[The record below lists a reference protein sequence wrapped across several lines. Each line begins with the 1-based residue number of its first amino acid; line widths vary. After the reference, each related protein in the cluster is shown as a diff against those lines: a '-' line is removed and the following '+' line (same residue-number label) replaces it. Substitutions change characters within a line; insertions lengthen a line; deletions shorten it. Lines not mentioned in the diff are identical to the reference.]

1 MVCKNCNHEIDNG
14 AMFCTYCGTPVEQT
28 PEPETQPVEN
38 ASTEDAAQNPYEN
51 VQTSQPE
58 VDNAQPTA
66 DSQSQQNP
74 YSQQY
79 GQQNQTYYQQPQP
92 NKTSYGQQFTNSPNN
107 DYGANQSKYGNQ
119 YQSYNNGYNQ
129 QYNTQYQQTYNSQPV
144 PPVAPPYGTP
154 DTQPVSIGGWIG
166 VMLLTCLPIV
176 NSLCSLFGHS
186 AHQQRSHSKTMQEP
200 LLSWLLSELCLWQ
213 LFQLYLQSAVTV
225 SSTKFSVQD
234 ITIIKHFSFVKKV

>member
-51 VQTSQPE
+51 VQTAQPE

-66 DSQSQQNP
+66 DSQPQQNP

-79 GQQNQTYYQQPQP
+79 GQPNQTYYQQPQP

-129 QYNTQYQQTYNSQPV
+129 QYNTQYRYSGYSACKHRRLDRRYAFNLSAACKPHYALCLGIQLINKEV
-144 PPVAPPYGTP
+144 
-154 DTQPVSIGGWIG
+154 TQKLRKSRSYPGSYRSCACGS
-166 VMLLTCLPIV
+166 CF
-176 NSLCSLFGHS
+176 NYSCSLRY
-186 AHQQRSHSKTMQEP
+186 QYLQRIFQFRI
-200 LLSWLLSELCLWQ
+200 LLSLSIFRL
-213 LFQLYLQSAVTV
+213 
-225 SSTKFSVQD
+225 
-234 ITIIKHFSFVKKV
+234 

>member
-38 ASTEDAAQNPYEN
+38 ASTEDAVQNPYEN
-51 VQTSQPE
+51 VQTAQPE

-66 DSQSQQNP
+66 DSQPQQNP

-79 GQQNQTYYQQPQP
+79 GQPNQTYYQQPQP

-119 YQSYNNGYNQ
+119 YRA
-129 QYNTQYQQTYNSQPV
+129 TTT
-144 PPVAPPYGTP
+144 A
-154 DTQPVSIGGWIG
+154 II
-166 VMLLTCLPIV
+166 
-176 NSLCSLFGHS
+176 
-186 AHQQRSHSKTMQEP
+186 
-200 LLSWLLSELCLWQ
+200 
-213 LFQLYLQSAVTV
+213 
-225 SSTKFSVQD
+225 SSTTRSISRHTTHSLYRPLHRHTVLR
-234 ITIIKHFSFVKKV
+234 ILSL

>member
-1 MVCKNCNHEIDNG
+1 MVCKNCNHEIDSG

-28 PEPETQPVEN
+28 SEPETQPVEN

-51 VQTSQPE
+51 VQTAQSE

-66 DSQSQQNP
+66 DSQPQQNP

-79 GQQNQTYYQQPQP
+79 GQQNQAYYQPQP

-144 PPVAPPYGTP
+144 PPVAPSYGTP

-166 VMLLTCLPIV
+166 VMLLTCLPLV
-176 NSLCSLFGHS
+176 NIIMLFVWAFS
-186 AHQQRSHSKTMQEP
+186 
-200 LLSWLLSELCLWQ
+200 
-213 LFQLYLQSAVTV
+213 
-225 SSTKFSVQD
+225 SSTKKSLKNYARASLILALIGVLLVVVVSIILAVSGINIFSELFRSGYYY
-234 ITIIKHFSFVKKV
+234 H

>member
-28 PEPETQPVEN
+28 PEPETQP
-38 ASTEDAAQNPYEN
+38 
-51 VQTSQPE
+51 E

-66 DSQSQQNP
+66 DSQPQQNP

-79 GQQNQTYYQQPQP
+79 GQPNQTYYQPQP

-144 PPVAPPYGTP
+144 PPVAPSYGTP

-166 VMLLTCLPIV
+166 VMFLTCLPIV
-176 NSLCSLFGHS
+176 NLIMLFVWAFS
-186 AHQQRSHSKTMQEP
+186 
-200 LLSWLLSELCLWQ
+200 
-213 LFQLYLQSAVTV
+213 
-225 SSTKFSVQD
+225 SSTKKSLKNYARAALILALIGVVLVVVVSIILAVSGINIFSELFRSGYYY
-234 ITIIKHFSFVKKV
+234 H

>member
-14 AMFCTYCGTPVEQT
+14 AMFCTYCGTPVEQ
-28 PEPETQPVEN
+28 
-38 ASTEDAAQNPYEN
+38 D
-51 VQTSQPE
+51 
-58 VDNAQPTA
+58 
-66 DSQSQQNP
+66 
-74 YSQQY
+74 
-79 GQQNQTYYQQPQP
+79 
-92 NKTSYGQQFTNSPNN
+92 N

-176 NSLCSLFGHS
+176 NLIMLFVWAFS
-186 AHQQRSHSKTMQEP
+186 
-200 LLSWLLSELCLWQ
+200 
-213 LFQLYLQSAVTV
+213 
-225 SSTKFSVQD
+225 SSTKKSLKNYARAALILALIGVVLVVVVSIILAVCGISIFNEFSR
-234 ITIIKHFSFVKKV
+234 SGYYYY

>member
-28 PEPETQPVEN
+28 SEPETQPVEN

-51 VQTSQPE
+51 VQTAQPE

-79 GQQNQTYYQQPQP
+79 GQPNQAYYQQPQP

-144 PPVAPPYGTP
+144 PPVVPPYGTP

-176 NSLCSLFGHS
+176 NLIMLFVWAFS
-186 AHQQRSHSKTMQEP
+186 
-200 LLSWLLSELCLWQ
+200 
-213 LFQLYLQSAVTV
+213 
-225 SSTKFSVQD
+225 SSTKKSLKNYARAALILALIGVVLVVVVS
-234 ITIIKHFSFVKKV
+234 IILAVSGISIFDEFFRSGYYYH

>member
-1 MVCKNCNHEIDNG
+1 MVCKNCNHEIDNE

-51 VQTSQPE
+51 VQTAQPE

-66 DSQSQQNP
+66 DSQPQQNP

-79 GQQNQTYYQQPQP
+79 GQPNQTYYQQPQP

-129 QYNTQYQQTYNSQPV
+129 QSKYCSYRRRAQLHSLYRPLHRRPANRISKS
-144 PPVAPPYGTP
+144 AWRF
-154 DTQPVSIGGWIG
+154 WIG

-176 NSLCSLFGHS
+176 NLTMLFVWAFS
-186 AHQQRSHSKTMQEP
+186 SSTKKSPKTMQEP
-200 LLSWLLSELCLWQ
+200 LFIWLLSTKLVVVVSIIL
-213 LFQLYLQSAVTV
+213 AVCGI
-225 SSTKFSVQD
+225 SIFNEFSNSGYYY
-234 ITIIKHFSFVKKV
+234 H